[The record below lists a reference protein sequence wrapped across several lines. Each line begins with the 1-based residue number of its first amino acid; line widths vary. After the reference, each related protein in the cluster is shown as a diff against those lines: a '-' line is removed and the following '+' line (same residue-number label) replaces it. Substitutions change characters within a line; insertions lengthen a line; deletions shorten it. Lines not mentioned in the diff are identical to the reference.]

1 VRFFP
6 VALVGLWIVHPP
18 GLRAQDADLPS
29 RVDPATLA
37 IVQPILDAAARDSLP
52 VEALESKILEG
63 VAKNVAPDR
72 IGRVVS
78 ELATELRSTRSA
90 LRATLPDQ
98 PLLGREVVAAATAFR
113 QGVGIDRVRTL
124 WSSRPNG
131 GSLEVPLTVLAEL
144 VRRGVPV
151 PDAVNLM
158 THVVSTS
165 VPLPLTAQIPGKFDG
180 AIGAGASPAA
190 ALVEALR
197 ALNIPNPPG
206 RRPNG

>member
-1 VRFFP
+1 MRFLA
-6 VALVGLWIVHPP
+6 VALVGLWIARPP
-18 GLRAQDADLPS
+18 ALRAQGADLPA
-29 RVDPATLA
+29 RVDPATLV

-78 ELATELRSTRSA
+78 ELATEFRSTRSA
-90 LRATLPDQ
+90 LREALPDQ
-98 PLLGREVVAAATAFR
+98 PLLGREVVASATALR
-113 QGVGIDRVRTL
+113 QGVGIDRVRAL

-151 PDAVNLM
+151 PDAVSLM

-180 AIGAGASPAA
+180 AVGAGASPAA

-197 ALNIPNPPG
+197 ALNIPSPPG